1 MKKEMPKWKEKS
13 TYEKGLLV
21 LSLTLSVLV
30 ILFATMYLTGRWQ
43 GAINMTEPLLGLV
56 MFIQALQFWKYN
68 RFTSIFSL
76 IAGLLILVVFM
87 VVFFFR

>member
-21 LSLTLSVLV
+21 LSLTLSFLV
-30 ILFATMYLTGRWQ
+30 ILFATIYLTGRWQ

-56 MFIQALQFWKYN
+56 MFVQALQFWKYN
-68 RFTSIFSL
+68 RFISILSL
-76 IAGLLILVVFM
+76 IASLFTLVVLI
-87 VVFFFR
+87 VVVLFR